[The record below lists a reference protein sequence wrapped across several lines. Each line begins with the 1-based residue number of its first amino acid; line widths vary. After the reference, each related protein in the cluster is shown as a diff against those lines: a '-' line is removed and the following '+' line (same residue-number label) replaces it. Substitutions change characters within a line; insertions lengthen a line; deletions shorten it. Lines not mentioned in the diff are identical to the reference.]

1 MKQIIKEKLKKAG
14 ASDSGIV
21 KARVLDELLP
31 CLKSESTCFSDVL
44 TEKKI
49 NPFLIMDNA
58 ESIIVFLVSYK
69 SDLPGNI
76 STYAYGRDY
85 HKVLPDIAK
94 PVVEFL
100 NEKGYKAQAF
110 ADTGDLPDRHLAYLA
125 GLGFIGKNHCLIH
138 PKFGSFVFI
147 GYILTDC
154 PLDADKPVEDSC
166 INCGRC
172 IEACPTGALVTGNF
186 NTCLSYVTQKKGELS
201 EEECELIG
209 KSGIIWGCDICQR
222 VCPHNA
228 ASPTATHPDF
238 CENLITNLKIPEEH
252 SNREFKALYGDR
264 AFSWRGKS
272 ILIRNQKLA
281 D

>member
-14 ASDSGIV
+14 ASDSGIA
-21 KARVLDELLP
+21 KARVYDELLP
-31 CLKSESTCFSDVL
+31 RLQADSTCFSDVF

-49 NPFLIMDNA
+49 NPFLIMEDA
-58 ESIIVFLVSYK
+58 ESVIVFVASYK

-76 STYAYGRDY
+76 STYAYGKDY

-100 NEKGYKAQAF
+100 KQEGYKAEVF

-138 PKFGSFVFI
+138 PEFGSFIFI

-154 PLDADKPVEDSC
+154 PLEEDKPLEISC
-166 INCGRC
+166 INCGKC
-172 IEACPTGALVTGNF
+172 IDSCPTDALSTKDF
-186 NTCLSYVTQKKGELS
+186 NTCLSYITQKKGELS
-201 EEECELIG
+201 EKEIGLIKENG
-209 KSGIIWGCDICQR
+209 TIWGCDICQK
-222 VCPHNA
+222 VCPHNSD
-228 ASPTATHPDF
+228 SPTATHPDL
-238 CENLITNLKIPEEH
+238 CENLITNLKIPEDI
-252 SNREFKALYGDR
+252 SNREFKAQYGDR
-264 AFSWRGKS
+264 AFSWRGKN
-272 ILIRNQKLA
+272 ILIRNQKLT